1 MKIFNVF
8 AESPFYP
15 AHHIAADC
23 SEWTVPTLWNSLHEK
38 VLKSGKFCNLFC
50 KGSQCFDR
58 PDYRMSTICPA
69 KLWKTLFCPRYVS
82 LLKKHRLIVL
92 FTSDAMY
99 KKYKWLDYI
108 SPDLLARFR
117 QVNLSNTKKFC
128 LIFYFGLPFRQRNAT
143 YKLQMCQ
150 LANLLWSRAIM
161 ALDHSRLANWHI
173 CNL

>member
-1 MKIFNVF
+1 M
-8 AESPFYP
+8 
-15 AHHIAADC
+15 
-23 SEWTVPTLWNSLHEK
+23 
-38 VLKSGKFCNLFC
+38 FC

-58 PDYRMSTICPA
+58 PDYRMSTICPT

-117 QVNLSNTKKFC
+117 QVNLSNKKKFV

-150 LANLLWSRAIM
+150 SANLLWSCKSHYGSWLM
-161 ALDHSRLANWHI
+161 EDDCYFLGFHVRLLTRCKICSTLGLSANYFSI
-173 CNL
+173 KSFCLSLKSYMNVP